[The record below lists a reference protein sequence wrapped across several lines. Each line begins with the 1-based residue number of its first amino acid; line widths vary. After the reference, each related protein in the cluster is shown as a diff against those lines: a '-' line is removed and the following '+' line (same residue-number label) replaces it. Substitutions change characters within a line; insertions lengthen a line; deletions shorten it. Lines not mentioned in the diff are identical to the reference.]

1 MFTIGGAIITHC
13 DVPAETVPASAVA
26 VTADPITDLVAA
38 GVAIWLDDLS
48 RARLATGG
56 LADLVRDS
64 HVVGVTTNPT
74 IFQKAMSH
82 SDSYD
87 RQNSDLALRCV
98 EVEEAARM
106 ITTFDVRW
114 VSAASTPRSTTVVCL
129 RARGMM
135 ERVPQ
140 LPLWRDCHRR

>member
-1 MFTIGGAIITHC
+1 MMTHS
-13 DVPAETVPASAVA
+13 DVPAETLAASAVA
-26 VTADPITDLVAA
+26 VMADPVTDLTAA

-48 RARLATGG
+48 RARLATGS

-82 SDSYD
+82 SDCYD
-87 RQNSDLALRCV
+87 RQISDLAVRSV

-114 VSAASTPRSTTVVCL
+114 RLENDGLTTFQASWTALAETLQRKL
-129 RARGMM
+129 NRGN
-135 ERVPQ
+135 
-140 LPLWRDCHRR
+140 CN

>member
-1 MFTIGGAIITHC
+1 MMTHS
-13 DVPAETVPASAVA
+13 DVPAETIAASTVA
-26 VTADPITDLVAA
+26 VMADPVTDLTAA

-82 SDSYD
+82 SDCYH
-87 RQNSDLALRCV
+87 RQISDVAVRSV
-98 EVEEAARM
+98 EVEEGRELQM
-106 ITTFDVRW
+106 F
-114 VSAASTPRSTTVVCL
+114 
-129 RARGMM
+129 
-135 ERVPQ
+135 
-140 LPLWRDCHRR
+140 H